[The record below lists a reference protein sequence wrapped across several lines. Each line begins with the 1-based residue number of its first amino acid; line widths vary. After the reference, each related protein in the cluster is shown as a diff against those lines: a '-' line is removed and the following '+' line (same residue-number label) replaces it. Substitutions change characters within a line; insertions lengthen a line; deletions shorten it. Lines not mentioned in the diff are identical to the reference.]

1 MLQDPGLCV
10 NQNPNIVQVSITDY
24 LLGKTCTRNLYTIN
38 YLHIIDK
45 GEPEEEDKRMAIN
58 KKRALNTYFWKI
70 EVILQV
76 KV

>member
-10 NQNPNIVQVSITDY
+10 NQNH

-45 GEPEEEDKRMAIN
+45 GEPEEEDKRMAIMGSFFN
-58 KKRALNTYFWKI
+58 
-70 EVILQV
+70 VV
-76 KV
+76 KGDSYQSPPS